1 MVDVDGN
8 DSRNCNSY
16 NNAIKYMN
24 MNIIKHLKEDK
35 IELNGI
41 VYKPYKVCELPPSFG
56 IEILDW
62 VNYRGYTYIAE

>member
-1 MVDVDGN
+1 MVGVNGN
-8 DSRNCNSY
+8 DSGNCSSY
-16 NNAIKYMN
+16 NNTIKYIDMN
-24 MNIIKHLKEDK
+24 TIKHLKEDK
-35 IELNGI
+35 IELNGL